1 MKINLKKLE
10 TAFPQQSASK
20 FPFSAVSIL
29 SPLFIHF
36 SNTASCH
43 WLSVNKFQWKMKPS
57 FELGTLRWLDT
68 VFQGQYLPCVSIN
81 YVAINKDLEKL
92 TPQLYQIK
100 MKICYDQGCND
111 IGVSCTTIASIFAYV
126 KCIVSYCCSRENET
140 WRQCLE

>member
-10 TAFPQQSASK
+10 TAFPQYSASK

-29 SPLFIHF
+29 SPLFIRF

-92 TPQLYQIK
+92 APQFTSESLSLFK
-100 MKICYDQGCND
+100 G
-111 IGVSCTTIASIFAYV
+111 
-126 KCIVSYCCSRENET
+126 IVSKFHIFVHNNSQHFYICQMHCQLLLLTRK
-140 WRQCLE
+140 